1 MTCNSCTL
9 ANGFGRK
16 MKRKHSRKGKKR
28 HSRIKSRLIANAMDS
43 IKLKIRKMKK
53 SMKRSMKRSAK
64 RTLKKAFGSFGPGFS
79 GQTSYPNVYAPFY
92 GNSVPFVN
100 PSEYYLSQTN
110 GKIQSP
116 QMLYSYPGSNFPGN

>member
-28 HSRIKSRLIANAMDS
+28 HSRRKSRLIANTMDS
-43 IKLKIRKMKK
+43 IKMKRRK
-53 SMKRSMKRSAK
+53 MKRSMKRSAK

-79 GQTSYPNVYAPFY
+79 GQTSYPNVYAPYF
-92 GNSVPFVN
+92 GSSVPYTN
-100 PSEYYLSQTN
+100 PSEYYLPQTN

-116 QMLYSYPGSNFPGN
+116 GMLYNYPGSNFPGN